1 MTNLELFCSSALLK
15 IFFKNINMNKRP
27 LDSIPMIMWL
37 FKGYEKRIGHLSMVM
52 KTRGEAHIIFTLF
65 LAAFLRSLQS
75 LCQTT
80 LSVKQGLAYLSHQ
93 KDPFCLKALNPSH
106 THYFPPI
113 PSSAPSKGTAFH
125 SPRPHRSPRI
135 EIHLS

>member
-1 MTNLELFCSSALLK
+1 MTNLELFCPLALLK

-27 LDSIPMIMWL
+27 LDSIPMMIWL

-75 LCQTT
+75 MLDYTVRKT
-80 LSVKQGLAYLSHQ
+80 RVGVFISSERSFLSQSPK
-93 KDPFCLKALNPSH
+93 
-106 THYFPPI
+106 PI
-113 PSSAPSKGTAFH
+113 PHPLFPANP
-125 SPRPHRSPRI
+125 
-135 EIHLS
+135 